1 MTILVVLIPVT
12 LLLVGAALWAFFW
25 ATNDGQFDD
34 LDRPAVDILI
44 EDDPS
49 APRNAIE
56 RTEGPAMRG
65 QQRSDGGI
73 PADLEA
79 ASLPRQPTDDGT

>member
-12 LLLVGAALWAFFW
+12 LLLVGVALWAFFW

-49 APRNAIE
+49 APRNASE
-56 RTEGPAMRG
+56 RTPGRATHG
-65 QQRSDGGI
+65 QQRPDGGNS
-73 PADLEA
+73 ADLA
-79 ASLPRQPTDDGT
+79 APARPRESTDDRT

>member
-49 APRNAIE
+49 APRNASE
-56 RTEGPAMRG
+56 RAQGLAK
-65 QQRSDGGI
+65 RSDGGT